1 MLGWLLILTQPGY
14 VQEVGPAEKIRDIS
28 PDKKFAMRIL
38 YDAEENKQLIEGEKA
53 DSEKIFSETIKSI
66 ELISL
71 PDKKVVAN
79 LLPEEEL
86 GGGNNYDNITLI
98 WSNDSKWCAF
108 YWSFPRIGYTTV
120 SKQRSDKFVELN
132 KPEELMVAV
141 KGDVRNEYIRPIKW
155 VKPGVLLLEQFDIF
169 RGGESEDATYQFT
182 AKFDDKSG
190 KFQVISK
197 KKVSSKE

>member
-1 MLGWLLILTQPGY
+1 
-14 VQEVGPAEKIRDIS
+14 
-28 PDKKFAMRIL
+28 MRIL
-38 YDAEENKQLIEGEKA
+38 YDAEENKQLIEGERA
-53 DSEKIFSETIKSI
+53 DPEKIFSETIKSI
-66 ELISL
+66 ELVSL

-120 SKQRSDKFVELN
+120 YKQRSDKFVELN

-197 KKVSSKE
+197 KKVPSKE

>member
-1 MLGWLLILTQPGY
+1 
-14 VQEVGPAEKIRDIS
+14 
-28 PDKKFAMRIL
+28 MRIL
-38 YDAEENKQLIEGEKA
+38 YDAEENKQLIEGERA

-66 ELISL
+66 ELVSL

-120 SKQRSDKFVELN
+120 YKQRSDKFVELN

-155 VKPGVLLLEQFDIF
+155 VRPGVLSLEQYDIF

-197 KKVSSKE
+197 KKVPSKE